1 MTQLSTGSE
10 VSDLLCASARIGFRS
25 RFSEDFGD
33 TVDGRNP
40 APPWMVE
47 TLVIMG

>member
-1 MTQLSTGSE
+1 MI
-10 VSDLLCASARIGFRS
+10 SAFLGLRRYHA
-25 RFSEDFGD
+25 

-47 TLVIMG
+47 TL

>member
-1 MTQLSTGSE
+1 MATSP
-10 VSDLLCASARIGFRS
+10 RS
-25 RFSEDFGD
+25 QGNITAAVECDMKRD

-47 TLVIMG
+47 TC

>member
-1 MTQLSTGSE
+1 MKMRVDVTFDEKNCNLTI
-10 VSDLLCASARIGFRS
+10 AH
-25 RFSEDFGD
+25 

-47 TLVIMG
+47 TLKTVG